1 MTGLRGLTTIVC
13 VAALGLG
20 LAACGGSGDS
30 GMSGMQSPPDP
41 GPGPGP
47 GPGESIDARALA
59 AAIEAAK
66 ATDADG
72 TFDDTSHM
80 VAPSI
85 AATHDGTTVTV
96 GVTEGGM
103 RQGGTAGGSFAEQED
118 GPASIAGWTGARFE
132 RGEEVERLVVYT
144 DIGAPEA
151 MAFTPENLNRLNE
164 VSGLTGEAIPETGL
178 AVEVAHWPVVR
189 STSLAAAP
197 ARGSVTYGTT
207 GTGADEGLSFIGV
220 FAGAAG
226 GYGCSGATCSVTLD
240 DRGVATVMAG
250 NWTFEPDEGAMV
262 QVPDYEHL
270 HFGWWLQEKADGSLG
285 FQTFA
290 GGTGFTAGA
299 GAVTAAMTGSATY
312 RGSAAGVYASVDV
325 AGGRV
330 TGATKGEFTAEATLT
345 AHFFGALDDG
355 EISGEIA
362 SFTNQSG
369 EPMDGWRVTLQ
380 PAGLT
385 DGRAV
390 FAGQTEATLGPG
402 TSGTGSWEGL
412 FHGAGSDAD
421 DSRPGHVTGRFDA
434 HFSGVGIAGGF
445 GASKE

>member
-1 MTGLRGLTTIVC
+1 MTGLKGLTTIVC

-30 GMSGMQSPPDP
+30 ETSGMDP
-41 GPGPGP
+41 GP
-47 GPGESIDARALA
+47 EENIDRAVALA

-66 ATDADG
+66 AAGADG
-72 TFDDTSHM
+72 TFDDTSYM
-80 VAPSI
+80 VVPSI
-85 AATHDGTTVTV
+85 TATHDGTTVTV

-103 RQGGTAGGSFAEQED
+103 RQDGTDSGSFAERED
-118 GPASIAGWTGARFE
+118 GPGSIAGWTGARFE
-132 RGEEVERLVVYT
+132 RGAAVERLTVYT
-144 DIGAPEA
+144 DIGVPEA
-151 MAFTPENLNRLNE
+151 VAVTPENLNRLNE

-178 AVEVAHWPVVR
+178 AVEVAYWPVVR
-189 STSLAAAP
+189 STSLEAAL
-197 ARGSVTYGTT
+197 ARGSVTYGTM
-207 GTGADEGLSFIGV
+207 GTGVDEGLSFIGV

-240 DRGVATVMAG
+240 DRGVATAMG
-250 NWTFEPDEGAMV
+250 GDWSFEPDEGAMV
-262 QVPDYEHL
+262 QIPDYEHL

-290 GGTGFTAGA
+290 GGTGFTTGA

-312 RGSAAGVYASVDV
+312 RGAAAGVYASVDV

-345 AHFFGALDDG
+345 AHFFGAMDDG
-355 EISGEIA
+355 EITGEIA
-362 SFTNQSG
+362 SFRNQSG
-369 EPMDGWRVTLQ
+369 EPMDGWRVTLL
-380 PAGLT
+380 PAVLT
-385 DGRAV
+385 DGQAA
-390 FAGQTEATLGPG
+390 FAGQTEATLSPE
-402 TSGTGSWEGL
+402 TSGEGSWEGL

-421 DSRPGHVTGRFDA
+421 DPRPGHVTGRFDA
-434 HFSGVGIAGGF
+434 HFSGVGVAGGF

>member
-1 MTGLRGLTTIVC
+1 MTGLRDLTTIIC

-20 LAACGGSGDS
+20 LAACGGDDESGT
-30 GMSGMQSPPDP
+30 SGMQSPAD
-41 GPGPGP
+41 P
-47 GPGESIDARALA
+47 GPGESIDAAMALA
-59 AAIEAAK
+59 VALEVAK
-66 ATDADG
+66 ATGADG

-85 AATHDGTTVTV
+85 TATHDGTTVTV

-103 RQGGTAGGSFAEQED
+103 RQDDGTVGGSFAEREE

-132 RGEEVERLVVYT
+132 RGAAVERLMVYT

-151 MAFTPENLNRLNE
+151 MAFTPENLNRLTE
-164 VSGLTGEAIPETGL
+164 VSGLIGEAIPETGV
-178 AVEVAHWPVVR
+178 AVEAVYWPVVR
-189 STSLAAAP
+189 AISLEAAP
-197 ARGSVTYGTT
+197 ARGSVTHGPT
-207 GTGADEGLSFIGV
+207 GTEADEGLSFIGV

-226 GYGCSGATCSVTLD
+226 GYGCSGAACSVTLD
-240 DRGVATVMAG
+240 DRGVATEMGGA
-250 NWTFEPDEGAMV
+250 WTFEPDEGAMV
-262 QVPDYEHL
+262 QIPDYEHL
-270 HFGWWLQEKADGSLG
+270 HFGWWRQEKTDGSLG

-312 RGSAAGVYASVDV
+312 RGAAAGVYASVDV
-325 AGGRV
+325 AGGLV
-330 TGATKGEFTAEATLT
+330 TGATEGEFTAEATLT

-355 EISGEIA
+355 EITGEIA

-369 EPMDGWRVTLQ
+369 EPMDGWRVTLR

-385 DGRAV
+385 DGRAA
-390 FAGQTEATLGPG
+390 FAGQTEATLGPR
-402 TSGTGSWEGL
+402 TSGEGSWEGR

-421 DSRPGHVTGRFDA
+421 DPRPDHVTGRFDA
-434 HFSGVGIAGGF
+434 HFSGVGVAGGF

>member
-13 VAALGLG
+13 VAVLGLG

-30 GMSGMQSPPDP
+30 ETSGMDP
-41 GPGPGP
+41 GPEENIGR
-47 GPGESIDARALA
+47 AVALA

-66 ATDADG
+66 AAGADG
-72 TFDDTSHM
+72 TFDDTSYM
-80 VAPSI
+80 VVPSI
-85 AATHDGTTVTV
+85 TATHDGTTVTV

-103 RQGGTAGGSFAEQED
+103 RQDGTDSGSFAERED

-132 RGEEVERLVVYT
+132 RGAAVERLVAYT
-144 DIGAPEA
+144 DIGVPEA

-164 VSGLTGEAIPETGL
+164 VSGLIGEAIPETGL
-178 AVEVAHWPVVR
+178 AVVAANWPVVR
-189 STSLAAAP
+189 STSLEAAP
-197 ARGSVTYGTT
+197 ARGVVTHGTT

-226 GYGCSGATCSVTLD
+226 GYNCSGATCSVTLD
-240 DRGVATVMAG
+240 DRGVATEMG
-250 NWTFEPDEGAMV
+250 GDWTFESDEGAMV
-262 QVPDYEHL
+262 QIPDYEHL

-290 GGTGFTAGA
+290 GGMGFNVGV

-312 RGSAAGVYASVDV
+312 RGAAAGVYASVDV
-325 AGGRV
+325 TGGRV
-330 TGATKGEFTAEATLT
+330 TGATEGEFTAEATLT

-355 EISGEIA
+355 EITGEIA
-362 SFTNQSG
+362 SFRNQSG
-369 EPMDGWRVTLQ
+369 EPMDGWRVTLR

-385 DGRAV
+385 DGRAA
-390 FAGQTEATLGPG
+390 FAGQTEATLSPG
-402 TSGTGSWEGL
+402 TSGEGSWEGL

-421 DSRPGHVTGRFDA
+421 DPRPDHVTGRFDA
-434 HFSGVGIAGGF
+434 HFSGVGVAGAF